1 MTLPIGYSTPPM
13 TMHQI
18 LGVTPY
24 NPATGAIPSN
34 TNLQGAASAQSFTA
48 TSKSTDYTQLSA
60 STLMAIGQNPNAGQ
74 SYPPQGSIFNNQ
86 VMPSGYPMPN
96 TAGAPYP
103 SSAYPTVGGSYPMPN
118 TAGAPYPSSAYPTVG
133 GSYPM
138 PNTAGAP
145 YPSSAYPTVG
155 GGYPMPNTAGSLSPQ
170 QQAILTQIQN
180 DPTTSPEQK
189 QVIIQQ
195 LLGGSGSQQ
204 PPSSVPLPSPVA
216 TTLPNVP
223 PTPTEAPA
231 PAKPG
236 FFSTLVGGVVEGLKN
251 PEVLSTGA
259 KILSSLF
266 GKKPKDLPEE
276 KDAGLRYAEGKLD
289 KLAAEDDQKALDKY
303 IQDLEKSFKVEL
315 VDGNYKVDRK

>member
-13 TMHQI
+13 TMNQI

-24 NPATGAIPSN
+24 NTATGAIPSN

-48 TSKSTDYTQLSA
+48 TSKNPDYTQLSA

-103 SSAYPTVGGSYPMPN
+103 SSAYPTVGG
-118 TAGAPYPSSAYPTVG
+118 
-133 GSYPM
+133 
-138 PNTAGAP
+138 
-145 YPSSAYPTVG
+145 
-155 GGYPMPNTAGSLSPQ
+155 GYPMPNTAGSLSQQ

-180 DPTTSPEQK
+180 DPTTSPAQK
-189 QVIIQQ
+189 QAIIQQ
-195 LLGGSGSQQ
+195 LLGGSVSQQ
-204 PPSSVPLPSPVA
+204 PPSSVPLPNPVA
-216 TTLPNVP
+216 NTPIAALPTVP

-236 FFSTLVGGVVEGLKN
+236 FFSTLVDGVLKN
-251 PEVLSTGA
+251 PEVLNAGVN
-259 KILSSLF
+259 ILSNLF
-266 GKKPKDLPEE
+266 GVKRAEEKPKDLPEE